1 MQNNI
6 AQIIPVLRLK
16 RNLHYFDYEVPAK
29 LKTQIKT
36 GQLVEIPFRNKIIKG
51 VVLNLLEKSKTKDL
65 ELKSIHKITD
75 PLPFLFDWQLKLIA
89 DLANYYFVSMSV
101 IVKMLIPE
109 IPKKARLSQ
118 NKFLQDFNFLNAP
131 QATIDIEEYYDVTKP
146 VLLKYS
152 NFDDKIKI
160 YLGLIEKVLKQKKQI
175 LIIVPVLADIK
186 KIYQYLGDYQN
197 EISVFLNDLPKNR
210 YWFEWLKIKKGQAR
224 IIIGTRSAIFAPFK
238 NLDLIILD
246 EEDNENHKQEEPN
259 PRYNVK
265 TIALKLS
272 HLLKSKVIF
281 TALTP
286 SLTALNNVGKKEWEY
301 FEINKPKSWP
311 QIKIIDRQEEFKKG
325 NYSIFSEELL
335 KKIETNLKQNQQIFI
350 FLNRKGLATLIT
362 CRDCGYV
369 GACPNCKLPL
379 TYHTSKEL
387 ICHHCGYKQDLFLFC
402 PKCQSPNIKIT
413 GTGTEKVEL
422 ETKNLFPQA
431 KVIKIDITTPYK
443 EGLKNIDIII
453 GTQFAFEQINW
464 QKINLIGV
472 INADTLFY
480 LPDYRSLEKT
490 FNLLNKLA
498 LFLKDT
504 KKELL
509 VQTFSPAN
517 YVFDAL
523 KNLDLKLFYKSE
535 LEERKT
541 LNYPPYCQLIKLIY
555 QSIEF
560 NAGQYEV
567 NMVYK
572 SIKSKVKSDKI
583 IINPPLLAYTQQVR
597 GRFRWLIVLKILDKN
612 ISLDFLKDLPEDI
625 IIDPEPESL
634 L

>member
-1 MQNNI
+1 MIKKI
-6 AQIIPVLRLK
+6 AQIIPLIRLK
-16 RNLHYFDYEVPAK
+16 RDLNYFNYNIPQEFQN
-29 LKTQIKT
+29 QIKI
-36 GQLVEIPFRNKIIKG
+36 GQIVEIPFRNKIIKG
-51 VVLNLLEKSKTKDL
+51 VVLNLSEKSETKNL
-65 ELKSIHKITD
+65 ELKSIHKIID
-75 PLPFLFDWQLKLIA
+75 PLPFLFDWQLKLIS

-101 IVKMLIPE
+101 IVKMMIPE
-109 IPKKARLSQ
+109 IPQKARLSQ
-118 NKFLQDFNFLNAP
+118 NKFLQDFDFLNIPGA
-131 QATIDIEEYYDVTKP
+131 AIDVDQYYGVSKP
-146 VLLKYS
+146 VLLEYS
-152 NFDDKIKI
+152 NFEDKIKI

-210 YWFEWLKIKKGQAR
+210 YWFEWLKIKKGQAK

-238 NLDLIILD
+238 NLDLIIID

-265 TIALKLS
+265 TVALKLS

-286 SLTALNNVGKKEWEY
+286 SLTALNNAEKKEWQY
-301 FEINKPKSWP
+301 FEIGKLEAIP
-311 QIKIIDRQEEFKKG
+311 QISIIDRQLEFKKG
-325 NYSIFSEELL
+325 NYSIFSQELL
-335 KKIETNLKQNQQIFI
+335 AKMELALKDKKQIFI

-379 TYHTSKEL
+379 TYHASKEL

-413 GTGTEKVEL
+413 GSGTEKVEL

-431 KVIKIDITTPYK
+431 KVIKIDITTPFK
-443 EGLKNIDIII
+443 EELKNIDIII
-453 GTQFAFEQINW
+453 GTQFAFEQIDW

-472 INADTLFY
+472 VNADTLFY

-498 LFLKDT
+498 LFLNDT

-509 VQTFSPAN
+509 VQTFSPDN
-517 YVFDAL
+517 YVFKAF
-523 KNLDLKLFYKSE
+523 KNLGLKLFYKNE
-535 LEERKT
+535 MEERKI
-541 LNYPPYCQLIKLIY
+541 LNYPPYCRLIKLIY

-560 NAGQYEV
+560 NGGQSEV
-567 NMVYK
+567 NKVYK
-572 SIKSKVKSDKI
+572 FLKATIKNDKI
-583 IINPPLLAYTQQVR
+583 IINPPILTYTQQVR

-612 ISLDFLKDLPEDI
+612 ISLDFLKNLPEDV